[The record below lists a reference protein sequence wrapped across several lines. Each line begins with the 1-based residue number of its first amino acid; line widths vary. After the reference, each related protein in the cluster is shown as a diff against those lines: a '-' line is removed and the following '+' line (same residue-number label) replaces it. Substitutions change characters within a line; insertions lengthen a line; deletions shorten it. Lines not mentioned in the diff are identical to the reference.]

1 MKSSDSQ
8 LKDYVIAWRRR
19 IHAAPELSFH
29 EVLTSKAVA
38 AELKRLGWQVK
49 TGVGGTGVVGL
60 LKGKSQGRT
69 VALRAD
75 MDALPV
81 QEENQV
87 PYRSKNPGK
96 MHACGHDGHCAML
109 LGAASILANKKD
121 HLKGNVKLLFQPG
134 EETPPGGA
142 LGMIAAGALEDPRV
156 NAVFGL
162 HLDSSLPSGRIGL
175 RQGPMMAASDN
186 FKITV
191 KGRGGHAARPH
202 NCLDP
207 IIAGAQIVAALQ
219 TIVSRRID
227 PARPAVITVGR
238 FASGTKHNIIPET
251 ALLEGT
257 ARSID
262 RHTWKMLPVWIKQ
275 VAENTARANG
285 LRAEVEYERGYPVL
299 SNDPKMIGFADG
311 VIQSLLG
318 PSAAV
323 HIPDPL
329 MGGED
334 FAYFLQKAPGAFLRL
349 GSCKDAKTA
358 FPWHHP
364 KFNIDEEVLPNGA
377 KLLAEL
383 AKRYL
388 GLSA

>member
-1 MKSSDSQ
+1 MKVSDSQ
-8 LKDYVIAWRRR
+8 LKKYVIAWRRR
-19 IHAAPELSFH
+19 FHEHPELSFN
-29 EVLTSKAVA
+29 EVLTAKAIA
-38 AELKRLGWQVK
+38 AELKRLGCQVT

-60 LKGKSQGRT
+60 LKGSKPGKT

-87 PYRSKNPGK
+87 PYRSQNPGK

-109 LGAASILANKKD
+109 LGAASILAGEKAD
-121 HLKGNVKLLFQPG
+121 LKGNVKLLFQPG
-134 EETPPGGA
+134 EETLPGGA
-142 LGMIAAGALEDPRV
+142 LGMIAAGALENPKV

-162 HLDSSLPSGRIGL
+162 HLDSSLSSGKLGL

-186 FKITV
+186 FRITV

-207 IIAGAQIVAALQ
+207 ISAGAQMVTVLQ
-219 TIVSRRID
+219 TIVSRRTD
-227 PARPAVITVGR
+227 PAQPAVVTVGK
-238 FASGTKHNIIPET
+238 FVSGTKHNIIPET

-262 RHTWKMLPVWIKQ
+262 RHTWKMMPVWIKQ
-275 VAENTARANG
+275 IAENTARANG
-285 LRAEVEYERGYPVL
+285 LTAAVEYERGYPVL
-299 SNDPKMIGFADG
+299 FNDPKMVDFAEF
-311 VIQSLLG
+311 VINRLPG
-318 PSAAV
+318 HPAVV
-323 HIPDPL
+323 HIKNPL

-364 KFNIDEEVLPNGA
+364 RFNIDEEVLPQGA

-383 AKRYL
+383 AQEYL
-388 GLSA
+388 SLPA